1 MSFKLFLGISIIP
14 GMIAAAFVSRH
25 YYRNIVSDRYT
36 FLPLDPLLE
45 RQISRKILRT
55 WGEKITMKHKVI
67 ENNELE
73 NAWNHIKKLAN
84 ANLPGKLYL
93 LDTDEHVFQLFPTGD
108 LFISTCFYNSLSKSS
123 LKIVLAHELAHIQ
136 LHHAQE
142 SLPYSKIMALIV
154 AWLCYHNHHFT
165 TQLKTYLFNPSYT
178 SLHEYEANTLAKKY
192 LNHNYP
198 DFFCDHASK

>member
-73 NAWNHIKKLAN
+73 NA
-84 ANLPGKLYL
+84 
-93 LDTDEHVFQLFPTGD
+93 
-108 LFISTCFYNSLSKSS
+108 
-123 LKIVLAHELAHIQ
+123 
-136 LHHAQE
+136 
-142 SLPYSKIMALIV
+142 
-154 AWLCYHNHHFT
+154 
-165 TQLKTYLFNPSYT
+165 
-178 SLHEYEANTLAKKY
+178 
-192 LNHNYP
+192 
-198 DFFCDHASK
+198 